1 MNTVVRKTVISTC
14 GILKTFQNMN
24 RIQRN
29 IAQVNSDKY
38 SESVLAQLYE
48 GNTVFTRT
56 ILVCI
61 LIRCGMVPSP
71 KTQK

>member
-1 MNTVVRKTVISTC
+1 MISTC

-29 IAQVNSDKY
+29 IAQVSYDKY
-38 SESVLAQLYE
+38 SESVLAQLHE

-56 ILVCI
+56 ILVCV
-61 LIRCGMVPSP
+61 LIRCGMVSNT

>member
-1 MNTVVRKTVISTC
+1 MVMRKTVISTC
-14 GILKTFQNMN
+14 GILKTFQNTN

-29 IAQVNSDKY
+29 IAQMNSDKC
-38 SESVLAQLYE
+38 SESVLAQLHE

-61 LIRCGMVPSP
+61 LIRCDMVPNP